1 MFKAGPGSKPGAWVR
16 LGLRKTVSPARIHG
30 LGPAR
35 AGLGGLSVKNII
47 NSSTVA
53 MRQHNII
60 KFSKLLPW
68 PIESGSS
75 PFSIMLSSSASSV
88 TNDELGSTKKM
99 RL

>member
-1 MFKAGPGSKPGAWVR
+1 MDQSPG

-53 MRQHNII
+53 MRQCNII
-60 KFSKLLPW
+60 KLFKISINPYPPRLP
-68 PIESGSS
+68 G
-75 PFSIMLSSSASSV
+75 L
-88 TNDELGSTKKM
+88 TKYHPKPE
-99 RL
+99 